1 MLGRPRL
8 TRNVDALMIMFERR
22 WPRFLEAGERFGFVP
37 RRADV
42 LLFARETRRLPM
54 RHQQSGLDVN
64 IVFDSLPFDRHAV
77 ARATPVDL
85 GGVLIPVSRP
95 EDLIV
100 MKVVAH
106 R

>member
-1 MLGRPRL
+1 M
-8 TRNVDALMIMFERR
+8 RN
-22 WPRFLEAGERFGFVP
+22 
-37 RRADV
+37 
-42 LLFARETRRLPM
+42 
-54 RHQQSGLDVN
+54 QQSGLDVN
-64 IVFDSLPFDRHAV
+64 IVFDSLPFDRDAV

-106 R
+106 RPQDLEDIEAILAAQSNLNLTGMLNWVQKFAVALEMQEILADLEALILKRC